1 MAYDEQTKEK
11 LNFLAENNDSEEV
24 VYPYT
29 KIKHSKIGHRLEF
42 SESEGNEFVLVKH
55 GLTGSYIKMFA
66 TGDIQIHSPARDINV
81 VAARHVNV
89 KAGTK
94 VDKESKDASDRMVV
108 HVVGN
113 AHMEVEGDMH
123 CHVKGNR
130 YDTVDGEYILNVKD
144 KFVQTISEGG
154 IKCSGTYTMD
164 SNKFVTDGSNIQR
177 NLKAGGIMRDSFAG
191 TYIIEQTNPGGNL
204 TLKSMG
210 DIDIDALGHIRVK
223 TLSNLTHTI
232 GGKVEYAIAG
242 LRVIG
247 TPTGLPTG
255 PLTPFESSFDVTC
268 AAGAIRHTAALGVM
282 QLFAGGP
289 YLDVDCLTGV
299 YLN

>member
-1 MAYDEQTKEK
+1 MALDQPTKDK
-11 LNFLAENNDSEEV
+11 LDFLANNNDSEKV
-24 VYPYT
+24 TYPYS

-42 SESEGNEFVLVKH
+42 NETEGNEFVMVKH

-66 TGDIQIHSPARDINV
+66 SGDIQIHSPARDINV

-94 VDKESKDASDRMVV
+94 VDKEAKDASDRMVV

-144 KFVQTISEGG
+144 KFIQTISEGG
-154 IKCSGTYTMD
+154 IKVSGTYTLD
-164 SNKFVTDGSNIQR
+164 ANKFVTDGSNIQR
-177 NLKAGGIMRDSFAG
+177 NLKAGGTMRDSFAG

-204 TLKSMG
+204 TLKSFG
-210 DIDIDALGHIRVK
+210 DIDIDAIGHIRVK
-223 TLSNLTHTI
+223 TLSNLEHTVA
-232 GGKVEYAIAG
+232 GKVSYAIAG
-242 LRVIG
+242 LRVLG
-247 TPTGLPTG
+247 TPTGVPSG
-255 PLTPFESSFDVTC
+255 PLTPFEPSFDVTC
-268 AAGAIRHTAALGVM
+268 AAGAIKNTAALGVATY
-282 QLFAGGP
+282 FAGGP